1 MRKLAIFAAALAAA
15 VFLSH
20 YALPS
25 GYYVWAAVVLALFG
39 AVGFLFRGDSRCRV
53 ILICLGAALGFAVC
67 AVNYAN
73 TIAPCIELSAET
85 REFNAEVL
93 EYPYEADSFSSV
105 VVKLTEDGMPKVKA
119 ILYGLH
125 DQRLPPLSPGDEI
138 RVTAQLKYSG
148 ERYGNLWS
156 GHTSDNIHL
165 VCYAQELEI
174 TGRSAFSWMYF
185 PQDIERAINAR
196 TAEIMSED
204 AAPFMVA
211 LLTGNTELL
220 YEDPTVYAAM
230 AHSGVLHVVAVS
242 GMHILY
248 LLGFLNLIMRRKKTV
263 ALVAIPIIWL
273 FAAVTGAP
281 PSIVRAAF
289 MQTVIL
295 LAPLIKREGDTLT
308 SLSAVLALLLV
319 INPTAIADI
328 GLQLSFSAV
337 LGMIFITPKVNRTLS
352 ARLIKKRRER
362 MRENGGKNGFAC
374 SVLDGLLR
382 AVISSFAASIGALVF
397 TTPIIASYFGTMQI
411 YTIIVNILI
420 FWAVSLSFILGF
432 IAVIISVVSMSA
444 GVTIGLVASIIA
456 RMMIA
461 LIVAFGN
468 FPLAQI
474 YVGEG
479 YFLFWIVASYVLFFL
494 WLIFRRRKSFR
505 PIIPICLMLTGLF
518 VGVVFQQVSAQ
529 NEEPR
534 FTALDVGQGQS
545 ILVTAPNAVA
555 VIDCGGKGSL
565 TNAGDAVATELMR
578 RGISAVDVLCITHF
592 DEDHINGAIRLMSNM
607 RVKNL
612 IIAPETPNDTLRE
625 EIIAIAEKRG
635 VVVNIISE
643 TTEISFGEILLTVY
657 EPVSRIKPEL
667 VYFAQVGESGIL
679 VTGDADETAEK
690 RLIMNQN
697 LPDVD
702 IFVAGHHGSRYS
714 SSMELLESIDAETAI
729 ISCGYNSYGHP
740 TQEVLDRFSM
750 CGMTILRTDEQGRIE
765 ILLG

>member
-1 MRKLAIFAAALAAA
+1 MRKLATFAAALAAA

-25 GYYVWAAVVLALFG
+25 GYYLWAAVILALFS
-39 AVGFLFRGDSRCRV
+39 AAGFLFRSDVRRRV
-53 ILICLGAALGFAVC
+53 MLICLGAALGFAVC
-67 AVNYAN
+67 AVQYESV
-73 TIAPCIELSAET
+73 TAPCVELSSET
-85 REFNAEVL
+85 REFSAEVL
-93 EYPYEADSFSSV
+93 EYPYETDSFSSV
-105 VVKLTEDGMPKVKA
+105 IVKLTEDGMPKVKA
-119 ILYGLH
+119 ILYGMH
-125 DQRLPPLSPGDEI
+125 GQKLPPLHPGDEI
-138 RVTAQLKYSG
+138 KVTAQLKYSG

-174 TGRSAFSWMYF
+174 TGRSAFSLVYF
-185 PQDIERAINAR
+185 PQNIEKAINAR
-196 TAEIMSED
+196 TAELVSED

-220 YEDPTVYAAM
+220 YDDPTVYAAM

-242 GMHILY
+242 GMHVLY
-248 LLGFLNLIMRRKKTV
+248 LLGFLNLIIRRKKSV

-273 FAAVTGAP
+273 FAAVTGAD

-295 LAPLIKREGDTLT
+295 LAPLIKRESDALT

-319 INPTAIADI
+319 INPAAIADI

-337 LGMIFITPKVNRTLS
+337 LGMILITPRVNQELS
-352 ARLIKKRRER
+352 VRLIKKRRER
-362 MRENGGKNGFAC
+362 MRVNGGKYGFVR
-374 SVLDGLLR
+374 SVPDRLLR
-382 AVISSFAASIGALVF
+382 AVIASFAASIGALVF

-420 FWAVSLSFILGF
+420 FWAVSLSFVFGF
-432 IAVIISVVSMSA
+432 IAVIISVVSMPV
-444 GVTIGLVASIIA
+444 GVAIGFVASVLT

-461 LIVAFGN
+461 VIVFFGN

-479 YFLFWIVASYVLFFL
+479 YFLFWLIAGYALFFL
-494 WLIFRRRKSFR
+494 WIILRRGKPFK
-505 PIIPICLMLTGLF
+505 PMIPICLVLTGLF
-518 VGVVFQQVSAQ
+518 VGVVFQQVSLQ
-529 NEEPR
+529 NEAPR

-565 TNAGDAVATELMR
+565 TNAGDLVATELMR

-592 DEDHINGAIRLMSNM
+592 DDDHINGAIRLMSNM

-612 IIAPETPNDTLRE
+612 LIAPETQNDTLRE

-643 TTEISFGEILLTVY
+643 TTEISFGKIVLTVY

-667 VYFAQVGESGIL
+667 IYLAQVGEMGIL

-690 RLIMNQN
+690 RLIMNQS

-714 SSMELLESIDAETAI
+714 SSMELLEAIDAETAI

-740 TQEVLDRFSM
+740 SQEALDRFYM
-750 CGMTILRTDEQGRIE
+750 CGMTILRTDDQGRIE